1 MAGTQHISAA
11 LQTTLPGPSTLRRGL
26 ALCLAVLALAG
37 QPAVAQRLAN
47 QFDEQAA
54 GASRGPSQGFE
65 QRAVDTSVA
74 RPFVPKTTSRPEAWP
89 TGRSGAQ
96 GNVVSSIRRDPGSPL
111 VPIEGPSPVSSEVV
125 QALAAVPLTSSPET
139 DPRASSGEAAA
150 ASGVVQ
156 TQYVEPAT
164 AVSPYPST
172 GYAPATLPANENAGL
187 RPTPSGIA
195 DGFSQPLPATGPEAA
210 PAGPPPADASA
221 GEDSLLSHAQS
232 LQTAMVVARVGPEVV
247 LESDLITPSVAEW
260 LEKVTPG
267 LKPEQVRELKMQV
280 YRHLLTQHIE
290 SMIVY
295 VDACRTIPEDA
306 FPEIEAKV
314 NQAFDA
320 EQLPKLMEASNVANS
335 MEYEQLL
342 RSRGQSLDRLKKA
355 FFERAIAQQWM
366 QQALEMEAGGEIPH
380 AELIAYYQE
389 HLEDYEYPAKA
400 TFEELCVRYGGQR
413 TREQAWGM
421 LAALGN
427 RVLAGEPFGEVAK
440 QASEG
445 PTASQ
450 GGGYDWTTQGSLR
463 SDAVDEAIFSL
474 PVGKLSTILED
485 EMGLHIVRVTDRTEA
500 GRTSFLEAQVEIRET
515 LRMERQKKAVDEYLA
530 KLRER
535 TPVWTIFDD
544 EGEGQQSASMAGR
557 TAGSR

>member
-1 MAGTQHISAA
+1 M
-11 LQTTLPGPSTLRRGL
+11 LV
-26 ALCLAVLALAG
+26 CAG
-37 QPAVAQRLAN
+37 QPAAAQRIAN

-54 GASRGPSQGFE
+54 GASRGPSQGLE
-65 QRAVDTSVA
+65 QQRGVDTSVA
-74 RPFVPKTTSRPEAWP
+74 RPYVPKANSRPESWP
-89 TGRSGAQ
+89 TGRESGQ

-111 VPIEGPSPVSSEVV
+111 VPVDGPSPVSEAV
-125 QALAAVPLTSSPET
+125 QALAAVPLSSSPEPGQAT
-139 DPRASSGEAAA
+139 AG
-150 ASGVVQ
+150 SGVVQ

-164 AVSPYPST
+164 AVSSYPST
-172 GYAPATLPANENAGL
+172 GYAPASLPQALAPGQDASL
-187 RPTPSGIA
+187 QPTPPRIA
-195 DGFSQPLPATGPEAA
+195 DGFSQA
-210 PAGPPPADASA
+210 PSAGNLPPASASAAASQADVSA
-221 GEDSLLSHAQS
+221 GEDPLLTHAQS

-290 SMIVY
+290 SLIVY
-295 VDACRTIPEDA
+295 VDACRTIPEEA
-306 FPEIEAKV
+306 IPEIEAKV

-320 EQLPKLMEASNVANS
+320 EQLPKLMQASNVANS
-335 MEYEQLL
+335 LEYEQLL

-366 QQALEMEAGGEIPH
+366 QQALDVEAGGEIPH
-380 AELIAYYQE
+380 AELIAYYQG
-389 HLEDYEYPAKA
+389 HLKDYEYPARA
-400 TFEELCVRYGGQR
+400 TFEELCVRFGGSR
-413 TREQAWGM
+413 SREQAWGM

-427 RVLAGEPFGEVAK
+427 RVLAGEPFEEVAK

-450 GGGYDWTTQGSLR
+450 GGAYDWTNQGSLR
-463 SDAVDEAIFSL
+463 SDVIDEAIFSL

-485 EMGLHIVRVTDRTEA
+485 EMGLHIIRVTERTDA
-500 GRTSFLEAQVEIRET
+500 GRTSFLDAQVGIRET
-515 LRMERQKKAVDEYLA
+515 LQMERQKQAIDDYLA

-544 EGEGQQSASMAGR
+544 EGEGQQSSSMAGR

>member
-1 MAGTQHISAA
+1 VAGSHPFTAASATA
-11 LQTTLPGPSTLRRGL
+11 VQRRLWRRIGRMV
-26 ALCLAVLALAG
+26 CLAMLAMA
-37 QPAVAQRLAN
+37 AETAAAQRLAN
-47 QFDEQAA
+47 QFNEQAA
-54 GASRGPSQGFE
+54 GATRGPVQGFE
-65 QRAVDTSVA
+65 QQHGVDTSVA
-74 RPFVPKTTSRPEAWP
+74 RPFVPKSTSRPESWP
-89 TGRSGAQ
+89 SDQEQPGG
-96 GNVVSSIRRDPGSPL
+96 GVVSSIRSNPGSPL
-111 VPIEGPSPVSSEVV
+111 VPVDGPSPVASEVV
-125 QALAAVPLTSSPET
+125 QALAAVPLTPTSEDSV
-139 DPRASSGEAAA
+139 AGEDRTFTTTG
-150 ASGVVQ
+150 SEGVVQ

-172 GYAPATLPANENAGL
+172 GYAAAVLPGVQDAGL
-187 RPTPSGIA
+187 QPPSPRIA
-195 DGFSQPLPATGPEAA
+195 DGFSQPAGLSPAIPQQPAA
-210 PAGPPPADASA
+210 SPQTDP
-221 GEDSLLSHAQS
+221 LLSQAQS

-260 LEKVTPG
+260 LEKVTPT
-267 LKPEQVRELKMQV
+267 LKPEQIRELKLQV

-290 SMIVY
+290 SLIVY

-306 FPEIEAKV
+306 LPEIEAKV

-320 EQLPKLMEASNVANS
+320 EQLPKLMEAAKVANS
-335 MEYEQLL
+335 MEYEQVL

-366 QQALEMEAGGEIPH
+366 QQALEAGAGGEIPH

-400 TFEELCVRYGGQR
+400 TFEELCVRFGGGR
-413 TREQAWGM
+413 SREQAWGM

-427 RVLAGEPFGEVAK
+427 RVLSGEPFADVAR

-450 GGGYDWTTQGSLR
+450 GGSYDWTSQGSLR
-463 SDAVDEAIFSL
+463 SDVIDEAIFSL

-485 EMGLHIVRVTDRTEA
+485 DTGLHILRVTERTDA
-500 GRTSFLEAQVEIRET
+500 GRTSFLEAQVAIRET
-515 LRMERQKKAVDEYLA
+515 LRMERHKKAVDDYLA
-530 KLRER
+530 KLRDR

-544 EGEGQQSASMAGR
+544 EDQGQQATSMAGP
-557 TAGSR
+557 TAGGR

>member
-1 MAGTQHISAA
+1 VAGSHPFTAASATA
-11 LQTTLPGPSTLRRGL
+11 VQRRLWRRIGRMV
-26 ALCLAVLALAG
+26 CLAMLAMA
-37 QPAVAQRLAN
+37 AETAAAQRLAN
-47 QFDEQAA
+47 QFNEQAA
-54 GASRGPSQGFE
+54 GATRGPAQGFE
-65 QRAVDTSVA
+65 QQQGVDTSVT
-74 RPFVPKTTSRPEAWP
+74 RPFVPKSTSRPESWP
-89 TGRSGAQ
+89 SDREQPGG
-96 GNVVSSIRRDPGSPL
+96 GVVSSIRSNPGSPL
-111 VPIEGPSPVSSEVV
+111 VPVDGPSPVASEVV
-125 QALAAVPLTSSPET
+125 QALAAVPLTPMSEASVAGKDRPFT
-139 DPRASSGEAAA
+139 DSGSE
-150 ASGVVQ
+150 GVVQ

-172 GYAPATLPANENAGL
+172 GYAPAVLPGGQHASL
-187 RPTPSGIA
+187 QPPPPRIA
-195 DGFSQPLPATGPEAA
+195 DGFSQPAGLSSASPGQPAASPETD
-210 PAGPPPADASA
+210 P
-221 GEDSLLSHAQS
+221 LLSQAQS

-260 LEKVTPG
+260 LEKVTPT
-267 LKPEQVRELKMQV
+267 LQPEQIRELKLQV

-290 SMIVY
+290 SLIVF

-306 FPEIEAKV
+306 LPEIEAKV

-320 EQLPKLMEASNVANS
+320 EQLPKLMEAAKVANS
-335 MEYEQLL
+335 MEYEQVL

-366 QQALEMEAGGEIPH
+366 QQALEAGTGGEIPH

-400 TFEELCVRYGGQR
+400 TFEELCVRFGGSR
-413 TREQAWGM
+413 SREQAWGT

-427 RVLAGEPFGEVAK
+427 RVLSGEPFADVAR

-445 PTASQ
+445 PTAAQ
-450 GGGYDWTTQGSLR
+450 GGNYDWTSQGSLR
-463 SDAVDEAIFSL
+463 SDVIDEAIFSL

-485 EMGLHIVRVTDRTEA
+485 DTGLHILRVTERRDA

-515 LRMERQKKAVDEYLA
+515 LRMERHKKAVDDYLA

-535 TPVWTIFDD
+535 TPVWTIFDEED
-544 EGEGQQSASMAGR
+544 QGQQATSMAGP
-557 TAGSR
+557 TAGGR

>member
-1 MAGTQHISAA
+1 
-11 LQTTLPGPSTLRRGL
+11 
-26 ALCLAVLALAG
+26 
-37 QPAVAQRLAN
+37 
-47 QFDEQAA
+47 
-54 GASRGPSQGFE
+54 
-65 QRAVDTSVA
+65 
-74 RPFVPKTTSRPEAWP
+74 
-89 TGRSGAQ
+89 
-96 GNVVSSIRRDPGSPL
+96 
-111 VPIEGPSPVSSEVV
+111 
-125 QALAAVPLTSSPET
+125 
-139 DPRASSGEAAA
+139 
-150 ASGVVQ
+150 
-156 TQYVEPAT
+156 
-164 AVSPYPST
+164 
-172 GYAPATLPANENAGL
+172 
-187 RPTPSGIA
+187 
-195 DGFSQPLPATGPEAA
+195 
-210 PAGPPPADASA
+210 
-221 GEDSLLSHAQS
+221 
-232 LQTAMVVARVGPEVV
+232 
-247 LESDLITPSVAEW
+247 
-260 LEKVTPG
+260 
-267 LKPEQVRELKMQV
+267 
-280 YRHLLTQHIE
+280 
-290 SMIVY
+290 
-295 VDACRTIPEDA
+295 
-306 FPEIEAKV
+306 
-314 NQAFDA
+314 
-320 EQLPKLMEASNVANS
+320 

-400 TFEELCVRYGGQR
+400 TFEELCVRHGGQR

-450 GGGYDWTTQGSLR
+450 GGAYDWTTQGSLR

-485 EMGLHIVRVTDRTEA
+485 EMGLHIVRVTDRTDA

-544 EGEGQQSASMAGR
+544 EGEGEGQGQGQQSASMAGR